1 MSLDKLLEL
10 GGNPLALAGIA
21 CAFTAMLWLLISRR
35 RRRGPKAAGHL
46 DALQVIFLLSLI
58 VLLALAVLNWNDR
71 AIAMPLLGS
80 LLGSIITGLPLL
92 RSAGKEKADL
102 RTVGDQC
109 PSVRSGGK
117 VTITYRGKPSSRK
130 KAGVGDG
137 TTQGNQCPA
146 VEAKK
151 DVEIKYDNTP
161 EK

>member
-71 AIAMPLLGS
+71 AIAIPLLGS

-102 RTVGDQC
+102 RTVGNQS

-117 VTITYRGKPSSRK
+117 VKISYSGKSSGGK
-130 KAGVGDG
+130 KAGAGHE
-137 TTQGNQCPA
+137 TTQGDQCPA
-146 VEAKK
+146 VDAKK
-151 DVEIKYDNTP
+151 DVKIKY
-161 EK
+161 KK